1 MLGADALL
9 EKELQKQRD
18 AKAQKRR
25 TNGFLVSC
33 RSPNKRQKF
42 LASHKT
48 GSPMSSAVLSPP
60 SVLSSAR
67 PSKSRKSAHVGKHGA
82 PAFAQ
87 PKKEKDKS
95 DSPVVFN
102 GGTAGTVSPTK
113 SPVKV
118 RGREL
123 FPRSGAAATAKNA
136 SQKEEKETEPQ
147 APHPASVRSV
157 SIRQTRGEDDKPKEH
172 DSTLNREV
180 SAALKDKL
188 DKMRHTQA
196 LQKQDELSGVSAR
209 ASRARHV
216 RSLIPASR
224 TLVTLFC
231 LEGRTVISVDT
242 IIPKL
247 QQSSP
252 SRLSF
257 DECRS
262 RIAELVERVPD
273 VFGTKDIQDTQ
284 FIVFTK
290 KSEGTAG
297 YVEATLKE
305 QAAVYTGGEN
315 MTQAVF
321 VGGL

>member
-60 SVLSSAR
+60 SVLSDPNSTPRARVLRSPAKVHTSANTAHLLS
-67 PSKSRKSAHVGKHGA
+67 PS
-82 PAFAQ
+82 
-87 PKKEKDKS
+87 PKKRKTKATRQLFS
-95 DSPVVFN
+95 D

-305 QAAVYTGGEN
+305 QARCILEEKT
-315 MTQAVF
+315 
-321 VGGL
+321 